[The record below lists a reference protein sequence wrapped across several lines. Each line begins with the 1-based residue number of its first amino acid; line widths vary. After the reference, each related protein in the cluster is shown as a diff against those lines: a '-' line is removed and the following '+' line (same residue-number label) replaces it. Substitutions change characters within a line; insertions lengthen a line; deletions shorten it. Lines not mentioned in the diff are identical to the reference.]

1 MLLEKAHA
9 KSIKLNCK
17 STLNGVLTT
26 MLISILGQSMTYV
39 ANFLATLY
47 REDLTYSTICDYR
60 SAVSSIHDLVDG
72 KKVGEHSQLDSLL
85 MAFLISSLL

>member
-39 ANFLATLY
+39 ANFLETLY

-72 KKVGEHSQLDSLL
+72 KKVGEHPQLDSLL